1 MRTVVQKNTIFFKKV
16 KTYSAEEI
24 IKAGGTTAFG
34 KQTGYNHDKLKN
46 IPVGEILTDKE
57 YHEALKSLT
66 K

>member
-34 KQTGYNHDKLKN
+34 KQTGYNPDKLKN
-46 IPVGEILTDKE
+46 IPIGEVLTDKE
-57 YHEALKSLT
+57 YNEALQSLT

>member
-24 IKAGGTTAFG
+24 IKAGGTTEFG
-34 KQTGYNHDKLKN
+34 KLTGYNLDKLKH
-46 IPVGEILTDKE
+46 IPVGEVLTDKE
-57 YHEALKSLT
+57 YYEALNSLT